1 MLSRKDNE
9 TMCRVGPGTPM
20 GDALRR
26 YWVPVLS
33 SYQLPPAPG
42 GDPVK
47 VEVFGERYVAFRDGT
62 GKVGLLDENCPHRS
76 ASLALG
82 RVEADGI
89 RCLFHGW
96 KFSVSG
102 TVVETPTVSDPRFCS
117 RFKARAFPVREAG
130 GMIWAYLGPAEL
142 EPEFPH
148 WHYFDQP
155 PERLLTV
162 TFVVPC
168 NFVQVQEALLD
179 SAHLTVL
186 HQDAF
191 KRKSDID
198 FAATVST
205 VTAAADPKIEVED
218 TSFGFHYVAMRPA
231 PGGPEAGTVARV
243 TSYVAPFHVLNA
255 NGDFVGMIVPID
267 DHRTLHHFVWW
278 SGEKNIAHEP
288 HRGEQLRFVG
298 LDEDTQHKAGLH
310 YDTWHLPG
318 KPNRLNNFLQDRDAM
333 RNGAYSGLP
342 IFFPE
347 DSAMLVSAGEIRDR
361 SKEMLSPG
369 DVAIVRLYKTLLGVA
384 RQVQEGREPVGLRID
399 PRRIHGR
406 NGVIKDG
413 QPWQSLVPEHQRV
426 HAGQAATEA

>member
-1 MLSRKDNE
+1 MLSREDNE
-9 TMCRVGPGTPM
+9 TMCRVGRGTPM
-20 GDALRR
+20 GEALRR
-26 YWVPVLS
+26 YWVPILS
-33 SYQLPPAPG
+33 SYQLPAGG

-47 VEVFGERYVAFRDGT
+47 VEIFGERYVAFRDAS
-62 GKVGLLDENCPHRS
+62 GKVGLLDEQCAHRS
-76 ASLALG
+76 ASLSLG
-82 RVEADGI
+82 RVEGDGI

-96 KFSVSG
+96 KFSATGAVL
-102 TVVETPTVSDPRFCS
+102 ETPTVSEPRFRE
-117 RFKARAFPVREAG
+117 RFKARSFPVREAG
-130 GMIWAYLGPAEL
+130 AIVWAYVGPPEL

-148 WHYFDQP
+148 WSYFDYP
-155 PERLLTV
+155 AERLLSV

-191 KRKSDID
+191 RRKSDIE

-205 VTAAADPKIEVED
+205 VTAAADPRIEVED
-218 TSFGFHYVAMRPA
+218 TTFGFHYVALRPA
-231 PGGPEAGTVARV
+231 AGQGDGNVARV

-278 SGEKNIAHEP
+278 SNNKDIAHEP
-288 HRGEQLRFVG
+288 HRSEQLRFVG
-298 LDEDTQHKAGLH
+298 LDEETQHRAGLH
-310 YDTWHLPG
+310 YETWHLPG
-318 KPNRLNNFLQDRDAM
+318 KPNRLNNFLQDREAM

-347 DSAMLVSAGEIRDR
+347 DSAMLVSSGEIRDR

-369 DVAIVRLYKTLLGVA
+369 DVAIVRLYKTLLNVA
-384 RQVQEGREPVGLRID
+384 RQVQAGREPVGLRID
-399 PRRIHGR
+399 PRRIRGT
-406 NGVIKDG
+406 NGVIATD
-413 QPWQSLVPEHQRV
+413 QRWQSLVPEHERPK
-426 HAGQAATEA
+426 AAAQGVPA

>member
-1 MLSRKDNE
+1 MLSREDNE
-9 TMCRVGPGTPM
+9 TMCRVGRGTPM
-20 GDALRR
+20 GEALRR

-33 SYQLPPAPG
+33 SHQLPGG

-47 VEVFGERYVAFRDGT
+47 VELFGERYVAFRDGE
-62 GKVGLLDENCPHRS
+62 GKAGLLDEQCPHRS

-96 KFSVSG
+96 KFSVTGS
-102 TVVETPTVSDPRFCS
+102 VQETPTVSDPKFRQ

-130 GMIWAYLGPAEL
+130 GIVWTYVGPPEH

-148 WHYFDQP
+148 WRYFDYP
-155 PERLLTV
+155 AERLLTV

-191 KRKSDID
+191 RRKSDID

-205 VTAAADPKIEVED
+205 VTAAADPKVEVED
-218 TSFGFHYVAMRPA
+218 TTFGFHYVAVRPA
-231 PGGPEAGTVARV
+231 PGEGGNKVARV
-243 TSYVAPFHVLNA
+243 TSYVAPFHILNA

-278 SGEKNIAHEP
+278 SDEKDIAHEP
-288 HRGEQLRFVG
+288 HRSEQLRFVG
-298 LDEDTQHKAGLH
+298 LDEETQHKAGLH
-310 YDTWHLPG
+310 YDTWYQPG
-318 KPNRLNNFLQDRDAM
+318 KPNRLNNFLQDREAM
-333 RNGAYSGLP
+333 RQGAYSGLP

-347 DSAMLVSAGEIRDR
+347 DSAMLVSSGEIRDR
-361 SKEMLSPG
+361 SREMLSPA
-369 DVAIVRLYKTLLGVA
+369 DVAIVRLYKTLLNVA
-384 RQVQEGREPVGLRID
+384 RQVQAGREPVGLRVN
-399 PRRIHGR
+399 PSRIRGL
-406 NGVIKDG
+406 NGVIGAD
-413 QPWQSLVPEHQRV
+413 QPWQSLVPEHERP
-426 HAGQAATEA
+426 QAVALAAAAVSE

>member
-1 MLSRKDNE
+1 MLSREDNE
-9 TMCRVGPGTPM
+9 TMCRVSAGTPM

-26 YWVPVLS
+26 YWVPILS
-33 SYQLPPAPG
+33 SHQLPSPG
-42 GDPVK
+42 ADPVK
-47 VEVFGERYVAFRDGT
+47 VEVFGERYVAFRDGN
-62 GKVGLLDENCPHRS
+62 GQVGLLDEQCPHRS
-76 ASLALG
+76 VSLALG
-82 RVEADGI
+82 RVEQDGL

-96 KFSVSG
+96 KFSASG
-102 TVVETPTVSDPRFCS
+102 AVLETPTVSDPRFRE

-130 GMIWAYLGPAEL
+130 AIIWAYLGPAEL

-148 WHYFDQP
+148 WRYFDYP
-155 PERLLTV
+155 AERLLSV
-162 TFVVPC
+162 TFVVAC

-198 FAATVST
+198 FANTVST
-205 VTAAADPKIEVED
+205 VTVAADPKIEVED
-218 TSFGFHYVAMRPA
+218 TSFGFHYVALRPA
-231 PGGPEAGTVARV
+231 PGEDGARVARV

-278 SGEKNIAHEP
+278 SDTKDIAHEP

-298 LDEDTQHKAGLH
+298 LDEETQHVAGLH

-318 KPNRLNNFLQDRDAM
+318 RPNRRNNFLQDREAM

-347 DSAMLVSAGEIRDR
+347 DSAMLVSSSEIRDR

-369 DVAIVRLYKTLLGVA
+369 DVAIVRLYRTLLNVA
-384 RQVQEGREPVGLRID
+384 SQVQAGQAPVGLHID
-399 PRRIHGR
+399 PRGIRGT
-406 NGVIKDG
+406 NGVIAAD
-413 QPWQSLVPEHQRV
+413 QPWQSLVPSHLKPE
-426 HAGQAATEA
+426 AATPKERMTA

>member
-1 MLSRKDNE
+1 MLSRQDNE
-9 TMCRVGPGTPM
+9 TICRVGPGTPM
-20 GDALRR
+20 GQALRR
-26 YWVPVLS
+26 YWVPILS
-33 SYQLPPAPG
+33 AHQLPSPG
-42 GDPVK
+42 CDPVK
-47 VEVFGERYVAFRDGT
+47 VELFGERYVAFRDGS

-102 TVVETPTVSDPRFCS
+102 AVLETPTVSDPRFRE
-117 RFKARAFPVREAG
+117 RFRARAFPVREAG
-130 GMIWAYLGPAEL
+130 GMIWAYVGPAEL

-155 PERLLTV
+155 AERLLSV

-168 NFVQVQEALLD
+168 NYVQVQEALLD

-191 KRKSDID
+191 KRTSDID
-198 FAATVST
+198 FATTVST

-218 TSFGFHYVAMRPA
+218 TTFGFHYVAMRPA
-231 PGGPEAGTVARV
+231 PGGPDAGTVARV

-278 SGEKNIAHEP
+278 SDSKDIAHEP
-288 HRGEQLRFVG
+288 HRSEQLRFVG
-298 LDEDTQHKAGLH
+298 LDEETQHKAGLH

-318 KPNRLNNFLQDRDAM
+318 KPSRINNFLQDREAM

-347 DSAMLVSAGEIRDR
+347 DSAMLVSSGEIRDR

-399 PRRIHGR
+399 SLRIHGR
-406 NGVIKDG
+406 NGVIREG
-413 QPWQSLVPEHQRV
+413 QPWQALVPEHQRV
-426 HAGQAATEA
+426 CAAQPAAVA